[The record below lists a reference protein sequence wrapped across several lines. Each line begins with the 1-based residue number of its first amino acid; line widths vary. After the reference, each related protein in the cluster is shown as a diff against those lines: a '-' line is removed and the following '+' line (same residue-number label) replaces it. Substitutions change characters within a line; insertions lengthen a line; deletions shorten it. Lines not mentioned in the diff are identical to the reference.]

1 MQKRNL
7 DFLRDNIDV
16 FRLLEEA
23 EIYGYVEK
31 RKEATIELIRLLT
44 IQPELNYRGDKFIL
58 DLILDYIKVFG
69 KEVESLESDINIL
82 INLLE
87 KSIER
92 REIEENLDSDIETRI
107 KKRIEESKDKK
118 EVENLKSD
126 TNAFIDLLDKRI
138 KG

>member
-69 KEVESLESDINIL
+69 KEVESLKSDINIL